1 MIEDNPDSKIEQ
13 EIIELKEQYLQ
24 LNQELTTNKKQLQKK
39 KISRTEIFIIAKF
52 LIVILVGINA
62 QTGKIQF
69 SGENISPMVEIL
81 TSRDF

>member
-13 EIIELKEQYLQ
+13 EIIALREQYLQ
-24 LNQELTTNKKQLQKK
+24 LNQELTTSKKQLQKK

-62 QTGKIQF
+62 QTGNIQF